1 MECENLNLRHVRA
14 FCEVGRSGSIT
25 AATRHVFLSQSAI
38 TQAIANLERI
48 FEVPMF
54 TRKNSGM
61 VLTEPGRFF
70 FERAKRA
77 LENIRLGAQRAQ
89 RGNERLDARK
99 FTAFEHSVTSA
110 QLRSLLAIDRSGNFS
125 LAARREGISQP
136 SLYRAARDLERI
148 SGMSLF
154 ISNSRGVEL
163 TPAATTF
170 ARFVRLAFAEL
181 NQGYDEISA
190 WRGRDTSRIS
200 IGTLPLSRYYVLAQ
214 AIEELIEQRPDIS
227 VRVVDG
233 SYDELLRELR
243 EGSLDIMIGGL
254 RHPPPIDDVEQ
265 KLLFQDVLSVG
276 ARVDHPLAQKK
287 KVTVGDLAEFPWVV
301 SRPGAP
307 VREAF
312 EALFRSGGI
321 RPPKRII
328 ESNSLVLIRD
338 LLVESDRLAL
348 VSAHQIEREMDQGL
362 VKILKVDGHDP
373 RSTERS
379 IGTTVRSD
387 WRPTGTQLLLLELLD
402 KAASQL
408 TRTAPHSYV
417 AART

>member
-1 MECENLNLRHVRA
+1 MECENLNLRHIRA
-14 FCEVGRSGSIT
+14 FYEVGRSGSIT
-25 AATRHVFLSQSAI
+25 AATRRVFLSQSAI

-54 TRKNSGM
+54 SRKNTGM
-61 VLTEPGRFF
+61 VLTEPGAMF

-77 LENIRLGAQRAQ
+77 LENIRVGAQRSQ
-89 RGNERLDARK
+89 RGSERLDRRK

-110 QLRSLLAIDRSGNFS
+110 QLRSLVAIDRSGNFT
-125 LAARREGISQP
+125 LAARNIGISQP

-148 SGMSLF
+148 SGLTLF
-154 ISNSRGVEL
+154 VSNTRGVEL
-163 TPAATTF
+163 TSAATTF
-170 ARFVRLAFAEL
+170 ARFVRLAFSEL
-181 NQGYDEISA
+181 NQGADEISA
-190 WRGRDTSRIS
+190 WRGRDMSRIA

-214 AIEELIEQRPDIS
+214 AIEELIERRPDIN

-233 SYDELLRELR
+233 SYDELLKELR

-254 RHPPPIDDVEQ
+254 RSPLPIDDVEQ

-276 ARVDHPLAQKK
+276 ARVDHPLSLKK
-287 KVTVGDLAEFPWVV
+287 KVTIRDLTEYQWVV

-307 VREAF
+307 VRLAF

-321 RPPKRII
+321 APPKRIV

-362 VKILKVDGHDP
+362 VKILDVEGHDLKD
-373 RSTERS
+373 TERS
-379 IGTTVRSD
+379 IGTTVRRD
-387 WRPTGTQLLLLELLD
+387 WRPTGTQVELLGLLE

-408 TRTAPHSYV
+408 TRTAPHSYT
-417 AART
+417 AG